1 MADVKSIVAAIV
13 GFLIV
18 VIVAV
23 VALSSR
29 GKMLQMI
36 VERRYGARRRRR
48 CNRTCRAHAEN
59 ISGQERHS
67 TSREPARFHERES
80 SIEVELPKYEPPP
93 PAYLPP
99 KLIIHNET
107 LR

>member
-13 GFLIV
+13 GFLVV

-23 VALSSR
+23 IALSSR
-29 GKMLQMI
+29 GKMLQMVI
-36 VERRYGARRRRR
+36 ERRYGARRRRH
-48 CNRTCRAHAEN
+48 CNRTCCAHTN
-59 ISGQERHS
+59 NFSDQECHS
-67 TSREPARFHERES
+67 TLTGPACSHEREP

-99 KLIIHNET
+99 KLIIHNES